1 MDEEK
6 THLWNKKMDELTVGD
21 AMKLNGAV
29 LAITVGGLFAFAG
42 AVTVWEKSTSKFKQM
57 KLDREAKKN
66 QNEK

>member
-29 LAITVGGLFAFAG
+29 LAITVGGIFIIAGVAAG
-42 AVTVWEKSTSKFKQM
+42 AEKFHDKFQQM
-57 KLDREAKKN
+57 KLNREAKKN